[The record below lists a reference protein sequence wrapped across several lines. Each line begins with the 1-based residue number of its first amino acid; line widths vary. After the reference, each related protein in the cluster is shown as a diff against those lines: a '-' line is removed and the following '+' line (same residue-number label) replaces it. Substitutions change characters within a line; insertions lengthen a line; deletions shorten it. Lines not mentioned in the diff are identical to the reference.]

1 MPLTVEER
9 TPSAPVDVGRLAQQL
24 RDEARSA
31 DNGHAAIALTPGRDR
46 EFTQTVVALRS
57 GARLSPDHWNGP
69 ATLQVLEGV
78 VAIEGIDDDVAG
90 GQWAA
95 VPKLDAAIEAREDS
109 VVLLTAA
116 ASREVAEAD
125 GERGHQAETAD
136 PGDPIIGDREHDEL
150 GPKDSDPA
158 TMSDMGLGGP
168 SS

>member
-9 TPSAPVDVGRLAQQL
+9 TPSTPVDVARLAEQL
-24 RDEARSA
+24 REEAHRA
-31 DNGHAAIALTPGRDR
+31 DHGHAAIALTPGRDR

-78 VAIEGIDDDVAG
+78 VAIEGIDDDVG
-90 GQWAA
+90 RGQWAA
-95 VPKLDAAIEAREDS
+95 VPAPDAAIEAREDA

-116 ASREVAEAD
+116 AAREDAE
-125 GERGHQAETAD
+125 GERGHEAETAD
-136 PGDPIIGDREHDEL
+136 PGDPSIDEDEHEDL

>member
-9 TPSAPVDVGRLAQQL
+9 TPSAPVDVAHLAEQL
-24 RDEARSA
+24 REEAHGA
-31 DNGHAAIALTPGRDR
+31 DHGHAAITLTPGRDR

-57 GARLSPDHWNGP
+57 GTRLSPDHWNGP

-78 VAIEGIDDDVAG
+78 VAIEGIDDDLAR

-95 VPKLDAAIEAREDS
+95 VPAPNAAIEAREDA

-116 ASREVAEAD
+116 AAGEDAE

-136 PGDPIIGDREHDEL
+136 PGDPSVDEGEHEDL

-168 SS
+168 SG

>member
-24 RDEARSA
+24 RDEARGA
-31 DNGHAAIALTPGRDR
+31 DNGHAAITLTPGRDR

-78 VAIEGIDDDVAG
+78 VTIEGIDDDVAG

-95 VPKLDAAIEAREDS
+95 VPAPDAAIEAREDA

-116 ASREVAEAD
+116 ASGEDEAER
-125 GERGHQAETAD
+125 ERGHQAETAD
-136 PGDPIIGDREHDEL
+136 PGDPSVGDREHDEL
-150 GPKDSDPA
+150 GPKDSDPS